1 MGFLFLN
8 EVYCLVF
15 LFLCHHWFLLRQFVN
30 LYISPVPPCWTLP
43 LLVGN
48 TDCVNL
54 LHCSLW
60 PLNIVANKLR
70 QNIDCVSLSRFVGAA
85 TLGQTLKWDFRV
97 EIGFWLSIVSYLLLL
112 LWATG
117 EVLTEVVLLRFKK
130 NKEKKILLH
139 AVFKC
144 FGILVAHL
152 HIEIKWLHSHPIVK
166 FVFCFA
172 RHTSPIHVSTSLFIF
187 LISNKTLR

>member
-1 MGFLFLN
+1 MGFLFIN

-30 LYISPVPPCWTLP
+30 LYISPVPPCWTLL

-54 LHCSLW
+54 LHCSLATQYCGKQAAPKYW
-60 PLNIVANKLR
+60 LCFLEPLCRSSDTRPDFGMRFPGGNWIFAIHRLFIYCCYFERQGKFSRKLSYS
-70 QNIDCVSLSRFVGAA
+70 V
-85 TLGQTLKWDFRV
+85 LKR
-97 EIGFWLSIVSYLLLL
+97 
-112 LWATG
+112 
-117 EVLTEVVLLRFKK
+117 
-130 NKEKKILLH
+130 KKILLH

-152 HIEIKWLHSHPIVK
+152 HIEIKWLHSHPVVT

-172 RHTSPIHVSTSLFIF
+172 RHTSPILVSTSLF
-187 LISNKTLR
+187 SSS